1 MGRIISF
8 SGRIGA
14 GKSVL
19 AKICE
24 ENGFEKLYFAMPLK
38 KLVADLIHVN
48 ADEINDLKNV
58 DKEYS
63 FNKLDYLFISKETHI
78 PFNIVEEEMSK
89 VEFRTVRQLLQFI
102 GTDLIR
108 KYNVNWH
115 VNKIRG
121 LIDNEKNYVFD
132 DVRFT
137 NELNLIRELGGDA
150 WFIVRPKIDN
160 VSNHESETT
169 LTWKDF
175 GNKVI
180 INDGGLSIFKFRWE
194 TFLKTYDKSMLARNK
209 YINSDCVSKLYS
221 DISEPLSTLDILEIS
236 IHLFKYKERKFICSD
251 IKNVV
256 QLEDKTV
263 DIEYN
268 DGSHEIVKN
277 PLNVEDLKFCL

>member
-121 LIDNEKNYVFD
+121 LIDKEKNYVFD

-194 TFLKTYDKSMLARNK
+194 TFLKTYNKSMSARNK
-209 YINSDCVSKLYS
+209 YINSDCVSKFYS

>member
-48 ADEINDLKNV
+48 VDEINDLKNV

-121 LIDNEKNYVFD
+121 LIDKEKNYVFD

-194 TFLKTYDKSMLARNK
+194 TFLKTYDKSMSARNK

-221 DISEPLSTLDILEIS
+221 DISEPLSTLDVLEIS
-236 IHLFKYKERKFICSD
+236 IHLFKYKERKFICSG

>member
-1 MGRIISF
+1 MGKIISF

-48 ADEINDLKNV
+48 IDEINGLKNV

-121 LIDNEKNYVFD
+121 LIDKEKNYVFD
-132 DVRFT
+132 DVRFA

-150 WFIVRPKIDN
+150 WFVVRPKIDN

-194 TFLKTYDKSMLARNK
+194 TFLKTYDKSMSARNK

-221 DISEPLSTLDILEIS
+221 DISEPLSTLDVLEIS

-277 PLNVEDLKFCL
+277 SLNIEDLKMCL